1 MDFFSEA
8 AAPTVAMAS
17 ALTVAAGAY
26 LNAKLSIGT
35 DISTLFN
42 DRAFGKRLVER
53 IDQLGDSAT
62 IYKMLERVVDVEGQG
77 AADALWFEQRTWSY
91 SQLKTREFQFGPR
104 MQFLT
109 YLCSG
114 RSVCR
119 FAESSRC

>member
-1 MDFFSEA
+1 MDFLCDA
-8 AAPTVAMAS
+8 AAPTVAMTS

-53 IDQLGDSAT
+53 IDQLDDSTT

-77 AADALWFEQRTWSY
+77 AADALWFEQKTWSY
-91 SQLKTREFQFGPR
+91 SQLKNCQFIRNPSDAVADIS
-104 MQFLT
+104 L
-109 YLCSG
+109 
-114 RSVCR
+114 
-119 FAESSRC
+119 